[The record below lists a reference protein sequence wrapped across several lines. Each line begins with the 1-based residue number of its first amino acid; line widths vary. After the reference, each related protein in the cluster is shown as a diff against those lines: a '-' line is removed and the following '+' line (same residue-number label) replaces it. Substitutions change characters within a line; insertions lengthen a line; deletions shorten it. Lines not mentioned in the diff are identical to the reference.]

1 MHLYSV
7 AMGMSMAFMGRWIWQ
22 ARALM
27 PLYRKSRRRR
37 PVPFHFRLELN
48 HMQPEVTW
56 DGTRCAER

>member
-7 AMGMSMAFMGRWIWQ
+7 AMGMSMAFMGRWVWQ

-37 PVPFHFRLELN
+37 PVPFPLSTGIK
-48 HMQPEVTW
+48 PYA
-56 DGTRCAER
+56 TRGDLGWY